1 MAFYYLETSA
11 LVKLYVQEAGTD
23 RLIKIASLK
32 ENQLALLALSQV
44 EFSSALYRR
53 QRSGDIGKQD
63 GALILKSFDLHLR
76 TRFLRQ
82 SVNDAVLDSASELT
96 GKYSLR
102 AYDAIQ
108 LAGCIV
114 FQKTVSETPI
124 FICSDKE
131 LLSAAQDEGLPC
143 LDPAS

>member
-1 MAFYYLETSA
+1 MFYYLETSA
-11 LVKLYVQEAGTD
+11 LVKLYVQEPGTE
-23 RLIKIASLK
+23 RLLKIASSK
-32 ENQLALLALSQV
+32 ANQFALLALSQV
-44 EFSSALYRR
+44 EFSSALHRR

-63 GALILKSFDLHLR
+63 VIQLLKSFDLHLR

-82 SVNDAVLDSASELT
+82 SVNDSVLDAALELT
-96 GKYSLR
+96 GRYPLR

-108 LAGCIV
+108 LAGCFV

-131 LLSAAQDEGLPC
+131 LLNAADDEGLAC
-143 LDPAS
+143 LDPTS